1 MKSPELLSAE
11 SAQNVKNSY
20 FNILALFSRSSA
32 VETRFVHCLLKWGFQ
47 LHLTPH
53 DLVPGHR
60 ISEISRFQIPESKVG
75 RMEAV
80 YHLVYMIHLDDVVED
95 VELELASIYAQE
107 LGFSKETVPDVLK
120 AIETAVYDDD
130 RSHQEIRN
138 EVLEFLK
145 VNEL

>member
-1 MKSPELLSAE
+1 MSDLS
-11 SAQNVKNSY
+11 SDSIRSIKKSY
-20 FNILALFSRSSA
+20 FNMLALFSRA
-32 VETRFVHCLLKWGFQ
+32 ATVETRFVHCLLKWGFQ
-47 LHLTPH
+47 LHLTPS
-53 DLVPGHR
+53 DLGPGHR
-60 ISEISRFQIPESKVG
+60 ISEPGAFELPDSKVE
-75 RMEAV
+75 RMEAI

-107 LGFSKETVPDVLK
+107 LGFSKDTVPDVLK